1 MLLQSH
7 LRDEN
12 GDFYQDLLPALP
24 SKLTDGKISGLK
36 GRGGFE
42 LDITWEN
49 KKLLAVK
56 VKSLLGNKLNLRYNG
71 KIHFQ
76 RNHSRRN
83 LFAWAERFS
92 LNF

>member
-12 GDFYQDLLPALP
+12 GNFYQDLLPALP
-24 SKLTDGKISGLK
+24 SKLANGKISGLK

-49 KKLLAVK
+49 GELLAVK
-56 VKSLLGNKLNLRYNG
+56 VKSLLGNPLNLRYNN
-71 KIHFQ
+71 KTI
-76 RNHSRRN
+76 SKETTASETY
-83 LFAWAERFS
+83 LFGPNDF
-92 LNF
+92 L